1 MTCDSLA
8 DFFHHHRSCVDR
20 HFVFFEF
27 CQKLFFGY
35 LLPSLEIRGMRTFHF
50 FCFFMI
56 FRAGGIIV
64 GAGAEISGA
73 GIEILGAGREILG
86 VQGLNLGPEGEIW
99 GLLDKLFFEKLF
111 FFAF

>member
-1 MTCDSLA
+1 MPKIVFWVFIGVSGDSGNE
-8 DFFHHHRSCVDR
+8 DISV
-20 HFVFFEF
+20 
-27 CQKLFFGY
+27 
-35 LLPSLEIRGMRTFHF
+35 F

-56 FRAGGIIV
+56 FRAGGKIV

-99 GLLDKLFFEKLF
+99 GLLDKLFFDILF